1 MQVRILPADSWS
13 TLNDTKQEGRLYLME
28 KIHTDTSM
36 DAAERLRRQMAFC
49 LEINKEKFIGR
60 QTYLSDGERKENDA
74 EHAWHMAIMTLLL
87 SEYAN
92 EKIDVLKTMGML
104 LIHDLVEIDA
114 GDTYAY
120 DEEGKKTQRAREEAA
135 AQRLFGMLPEDQ
147 GSQLRSWWEEFDS
160 GDSPEA
166 RFARAMDH
174 IQPLMLNAATN
185 GKSWEEHGIH
195 LSQILNRNQETDKG
209 SSRLWEYA
217 RENFIEP
224 NLRAGRIINE

>member
-1 MQVRILPADSWS
+1 
-13 TLNDTKQEGRLYLME
+13 ME
-28 KIHTDTSM
+28 KKEQENKMNPDGNTLS
-36 DAAERLRRQMAFC
+36 AEERLRRQMAFC
-49 LEINKEKFIGR
+49 MEIDKEKFIGR

-120 DEEGKKTQRAREEAA
+120 DEEGKKTQRAREAA
-135 AQRLFGMLPEDQ
+135 AADRLFGMLPEDQ
-147 GSQLRSWWEEFDS
+147 GSRLRSWWEEFDS

-185 GKSWEEHGIH
+185 GKSWEEHGVH
-195 LSQILNRNQETDKG
+195 LSQILNRNQETSRG
-209 SSRLWEYA
+209 SKRLWDYA
-217 RENFIEP
+217 REHFIEP
-224 NLRAGRIINE
+224 NLRAGRIIEP

>member
-1 MQVRILPADSWS
+1 
-13 TLNDTKQEGRLYLME
+13 ME
-28 KIHTDTSM
+28 KKEQENKMNPDGNTLS
-36 DAAERLRRQMAFC
+36 AEERLRRQMAFC
-49 LEINKEKFIGR
+49 MEIDKEKFIGR

-120 DEEGKKTQRAREEAA
+120 DEEGKKTQRVREAA
-135 AQRLFGMLPEDQ
+135 AADRLFGMLPEDQ
-147 GSQLRSWWEEFDS
+147 GRRLRSWWEEFDS

-185 GKSWEEHGIH
+185 GKSWEEHGVH
-195 LSQILNRNQETDKG
+195 LSQILNRNQETSRG
-209 SSRLWEYA
+209 SERLWDYA
-217 RENFIEP
+217 REHFIEP
-224 NLRAGRIINE
+224 NLRAGRIMEP